1 MPTILSR
8 IKQKV
13 RAGNF
18 VISGH
23 CQDELENDFLSVS
36 NAVKAILNASE
47 FDKLTDDESHVRY
60 VLYGEARD
68 GRALDVIVMIHQGT
82 VILKTAYESDS

>member
-13 RAGNF
+13 RDGNF

>member
-36 NAVKAILNASE
+36 DAVKAILNAE